1 MSYDQGILQVGNVRS
16 PTYTNYDLSDRLLIT
31 AILKSYFTD
40 IEHYINYA
48 VCYAPQS
55 QDYYFHM
62 TNSIIRQMLE
72 LEFFRNNI
80 NNMNIR
86 LEEIINMAY
95 TKNAKKADKTKEKN
109 EGMKVEFKG
118 SNKNVFSASV
128 WKPKKWNKEGY
139 TGFFCVLTING
150 LAIVSRLMIPSNA
163 AGEWESIKE
172 IAGDSF
178 FAFPSYYNEDK
189 KEYNNQVFIPKDN
202 DGLKEDLDEMVE
214 YTIAEL
220 RLLDV

>member
-1 MSYDQGILQVGNVRS
+1 MSYDEGIALASARS
-16 PTYTNYDLSDRLLIT
+16 PTDNMYLSDRLLIT
-31 AILKSYFTD
+31 AILKSYFID
-40 IEHYINYA
+40 IEHDINFA
-48 VCYAPQS
+48 VYYAPQS
-55 QDYYFHM
+55 KDYYTYHA
-62 TNSIIRQMLE
+62 NNLINQMLE

-80 NNMNIR
+80 NYMNIR

-95 TKNAKKADKTKEKN
+95 TKNAKKAEKTKEKN
-109 EGMKVEFKG
+109 EGLKVEFKG

-163 AGEWESIKE
+163 AGEWDSLKE
-172 IAGDSF
+172 IAKDSF

-189 KEYNNQVFIPKDN
+189 KEYSNQVFIPKDN
-202 DGLKEDLDEMVE
+202 DGLKEDLAEMVE

-220 RLLDV
+220 KLLDV